1 MKKNLLALLAISA
14 VLVAADNEKIIV
26 ELEKTSVT
34 AQKFE
39 TNVTD
44 TSKNVTVISEDEI
57 KKSGAKSVVDLL
69 KTVPGLFVGTGF
81 GSGTVDFRGQGESA
95 KNNVLV
101 LVNGVSIN
109 TIDMAGPDFSIID
122 VSNIESIEII
132 PSGGVVY
139 GDKAV
144 GGVDLVK
151 LFCNTP

>member
-14 VLVAADNEKIIV
+14 VLVAADNEKFIV

-39 TNVTD
+39 TNVRE

-101 LVNGVSIN
+101 LVNVS
-109 TIDMAGPDFSIID
+109 T
-122 VSNIESIEII
+122 
-132 PSGGVVY
+132 VVY
-139 GDKAV
+139 RMTDNSSA
-144 GGVDLVK
+144 DLQSPKNEVYFR
-151 LFCNTP
+151 L